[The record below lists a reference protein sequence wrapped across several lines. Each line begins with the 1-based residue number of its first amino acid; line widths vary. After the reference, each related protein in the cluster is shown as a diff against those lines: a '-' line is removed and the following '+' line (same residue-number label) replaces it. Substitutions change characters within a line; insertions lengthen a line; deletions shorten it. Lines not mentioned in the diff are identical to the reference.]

1 MLIINWTLKKVYW
14 RPRWQW
20 YTDPP
25 EIWYLEIKILWFQIT
40 LYSMLAATYLIDE
53 INEGSR
59 NWNKEQEALTTQ
71 KAAQSDDSTDVQVTA
86 G

>member
-1 MLIINWTLKKVYW
+1 MLMINWTCNKAYW
-14 RPRWQW
+14 WPRWQW

-40 LYSMLAATYLIDE
+40 LYSMLATTYLQSE
-53 INEGSR
+53 LMTSSR
-59 NWNKEQEALTTQ
+59 RQLMQ
-71 KAAQSDDSTDVQVTA
+71 CCL